1 MIDTSEPASA
11 AGVRATGWSL
21 VLNRDPAPEARRAAL
36 GELCRRYWYP
46 VYAYLRQC
54 GHDPDTAQEIAST
67 FFGELTRHDAAMTA
81 RVSNQCFRD
90 FLLQRLQTFL
100 GADWR
105 ELPMADAADLAP
117 PPAEL
122 EHRNGQDNP
131 PGTTADDA
139 FQRGFAAEVIARAL
153 QRLHAEAAGEG
164 HLEMYAALVPYLA
177 REPSTDE
184 YAAIGA
190 DLAQRP
196 LALIVAL
203 KRLRQR
209 FRHLVGH
216 ELADTVGT
224 DADLREEQKALHG
237 FLSRNRD
244 G

>member
-1 MIDTSEPASA
+1 MIDASEPASA

-21 VLNRDPAPEARRAAL
+21 VLNRDPTPQARRTAL

-54 GHDPDTAQEIAST
+54 GHDPDAAQDIAHA
-67 FFGELTRHDAAMTA
+67 FFGELTRHGAAMA
-81 RVSNQCFRD
+81 DRVSNQRFRD
-90 FLLQRLQTFL
+90 FLLQRLQAFL

-105 ELPMADAADLAP
+105 DLPMADAGDLAP
-117 PPAEL
+117 PLAEL
-122 EHRNGQDNP
+122 EHRNALDNP
-131 PGTTADDA
+131 PGTAADDA

-153 QRLHAEAAGEG
+153 QRLRAEAAGEG
-164 HLEMYAALVPYLA
+164 HLAMYAALVPHLA

-184 YAAIGA
+184 YAAIAA

-224 DADLREEQKALHG
+224 DADLRDEQKTLHG
-237 FLSRNRD
+237 FLSRSRD